1 MKYKVLLLILLSL
14 SCRSLSFAQD
24 NFALCPAW
32 AAPNAWVDSVFNSL
46 TEEERIAQ
54 LFMIAAWSG
63 KDSAHIKEISCL
75 VQELK
80 IGGLIFFKGGPV
92 RQALL
97 TNYYQ
102 SLAKVPLLIGIDGE
116 WGLSMRLDSTP
127 TFPRQMV
134 LGSADEDTLVFLM
147 GKEIGKHCRR
157 LGIHM
162 NFAPVVDVNNNPRNP
177 VINDRSFGEDKYKVA
192 RMGTAYSRGMQSEQV
207 MACAKHFPGHGDTDS
222 DSHYSLP
229 VIKKT
234 LEQLD
239 TLELYPF
246 KELFKNGVM
255 SVMNAHL
262 FIPSLDSTPNL
273 ASSIS
278 PRVVDS
284 LLKKRMGFQGLVLTD
299 ALNMQGVSKFNTP
312 WDINIKAL
320 QAGNDVLLFAEQV
333 PLSIVKIKEAMDS
346 GWLDRQAVYASI
358 KKVLLCKQ
366 WAGLDKPAFVDTEH
380 LVEDLNC
387 CSTDLLIRKVIE
399 KSVVIAKNQD
409 GLIPVRDIEKQKIAL
424 VGVGAR
430 EYRTF
435 EEIALNYARMDRFFI
450 DKNDP
455 QNLYDNL
462 FESLKTYDLIIVSLH
477 NTSRFVNK
485 NFGLSDQEIRFINKL
500 NLYKKIVLV
509 NNGNPYSM
517 QFMPNIKSLIVS
529 YEDLPW
535 NNEIAAQILF
545 GARNATGKLPVSV
558 GEYAINSTDTG
569 ELLNRLSYVLSDQLG
584 YDSKTMSAID
594 TLVNR
599 AIGAGAMPGCQLLV
613 TKNGQVIYHKAF
625 GYQTYDKTAPVKENH
640 LYDVASLTKILS
652 TTLAAMKLQEKHLLD
667 LDRRVGHY
675 IPELRETNKK
685 NITIRQLLLHESGL
699 PAFIPFYKKT
709 LVDEKLNPLLYSETQ
724 DSVFCIPVAKNLWLH
739 KDYAEVIW
747 DEILWCDIKKE
758 QGYVYSDLNMILL
771 KKVVENITGVSLD
784 KFVDSVFY
792 KPLGLATMGYKPLE
806 RFPAEFIAP
815 TENDSLFRKQLLQ
828 GYVHDPGAA
837 LMGGVAGHAGIFS
850 NANDVAV
857 IMQMLV
863 NRGEYGG
870 IRFFKPGTVDEFTA
884 KGSKISRR
892 GLGFDKPET
901 NTQKGSPCSKRVSPF
916 TFGHTGFTGTCA
928 WADPQSG
935 IVFVFLSNR
944 VNPSAENNK
953 LIQMNLRTDI
963 QDIIYQI
970 IKP

>member
-1 MKYKVLLLILLSL
+1 MKYKVLLFFLLSL
-14 SCRSLSFAQD
+14 SCRLLSFAQD
-24 NFALCPAW
+24 NLAISPFW
-32 AAPNAWVDSVFNSL
+32 ATSNVWVDSVFNSL

-54 LFMIAAWSG
+54 LFMIAAWSS

-134 LGSADEDTLVFLM
+134 LGSANEDTLVFLM
-147 GKEIGKHCRR
+147 GKEIGKQCRR
-157 LGIHM
+157 MGIHL

-192 RMGTAYSRGMQSEQV
+192 RMGVAYSRGIQSEQV

-229 VIKKT
+229 IIKKT

-246 KELFKNGVM
+246 RELFKNGVM

-278 PRVVDS
+278 PVVVDT

-320 QAGNDVLLFAEQV
+320 QAGNDMLLFPEQV
-333 PLSIVKIKEAMDS
+333 PLSILKIKEAMDS

-366 WAGLDKPAFVDTEH
+366 WVGLDKPTPVDIEH

-387 CSTDLLIRKVIE
+387 CSTNLLIRSVIE

-409 GLIPVRDIEKQKIAL
+409 GLIPVKDIEKRKIAL
-424 VGVGAR
+424 VGVGSN

-435 EEIALNYARMDRFFI
+435 EEVALSYARMDRFFI

-455 QNLYDNL
+455 QNMYENL
-462 FESLKTYDLIIVSLH
+462 FESLKTYDLVIVSLH

-500 NLYKKIVLV
+500 NLYKKIILV

-517 QFMPNIKSLIVS
+517 QFIPNIKSLIIS

-545 GARNATGKLPVSV
+545 GARTASGKLPVGV
-558 GEYAINSTDTG
+558 GEYTINSSNTG
-569 ELLNRLSYVLSDQLG
+569 NLLNRLTYVLPDQLG
-584 YDSKTMSAID
+584 YDSKALSSLD

-599 AIGAGAMPGCQLLV
+599 AINAGAIPGCQLLV
-613 TKNGQVIYHKAF
+613 SKNGQVIYHKAF
-625 GYQTYDKTAPVKENH
+625 GYQTYDKTIPVKGYH

-652 TTLAAMKLQEKHLLD
+652 TTLAAMKLHEKQLLD

-675 IPELRETNKK
+675 VPELRETNKR

-709 LVDEKLNPLLYSETQ
+709 LVNGYLNPLLYCETQ
-724 DSVFCIPVAKNLWLH
+724 DSFFCIPVAKNLWLH
-739 KDYAEVIW
+739 KDYQEVIW
-747 DEILWCDIKKE
+747 DEILSCDIKKE

-771 KKVVENITGVSLD
+771 KKAIENITRVTLD
-784 KFVDSVFY
+784 VFVDSVFY
-792 KPLGLATMGYKPLE
+792 RPLGLATIGYKPLE
-806 RFPAEFIAP
+806 RFPVEFIAP
-815 TENDSLFRKQLLQ
+815 TESDSLFRKQLLQ

-837 LMGGVAGHAGIFS
+837 LMGGVAGHAGVFS
-850 NANDVAV
+850 NANDVTV
-857 IMQMLV
+857 IMQMLL
-863 NRGEYGG
+863 NKGEYGG
-870 IRFFKPGTVDEFTA
+870 VRFLKPSSVDEFTV
-884 KGSKISRR
+884 KSSKISRR

-901 NTQKGSPCSKRVSPF
+901 SLQKASPCSKRVSPA
-916 TFGHTGFTGTCA
+916 TFGHTGFTGTCT

-935 IVFVFLSNR
+935 IIFVFLSNR

-953 LIQMNLRTDI
+953 IIQMNLRTDI
-963 QDIIYQI
+963 QDLIYQI
-970 IKP
+970 INP